1 MYVSIC
7 VQVAAEA
14 RRGIPWSCSY
24 RKSGATQQK
33 FWQQNSCSLQKQ
45 QALLTTEMCL
55 KLALIRSKTY
65 QKIDVYPVFLIHLRL
80 VIYSEIHLFIALIL
94 SSFSNQAGSSSW
106 LRWRRIINTLRLYEA
121 L

>member
-24 RKSGATQQK
+24 RKSGATEQK

-55 KLALIRSKTY
+55 KLVLIRSKTY
-65 QKIDVYPVFLIHLRL
+65 QKIDVYSGFFYSFETCHLLRNTF
-80 VIYSEIHLFIALIL
+80 IYCSDPILLF
-94 SSFSNQAGSSSW
+94 
-106 LRWRRIINTLRLYEA
+106 
-121 L
+121 